1 MIMEKFLILPNL
13 PVVLG
18 TATAPEP
25 LSDGTTD
32 GTADGFLVDTA
43 ATFFTDGVVADDVVV
58 NITSGGVTTVLTTPT
73 VDNANLAITN
83 TEEGFFASGDKYRIM
98 LAADANKLVDTGTSF
113 TSDVSVG
120 DVVLNGNKQEATVV
134 SVDSDTQLTLSAP
147 IISTAPAAPDA
158 DSYYIYSEG
167 DNDGDVLLPITGI
180 ADVEYIG
187 VGVEIITYIDQTGAG
202 ALNSKT
208 IAHTDDGSLYD
219 FHNAL
224 TSAIVNAYE
233 RQWKDVSIPLVL
245 PSGMRIL
252 AVV

>member
-13 PVVLG
+13 PVVSG
-18 TATAPEP
+18 TASAPVP
-25 LSDGTTD
+25 LSNGTTD

-43 ATFFTDGVVADDVVV
+43 ATFLTDGVVADDVVV

-73 VDNANLAITN
+73 VDGDNLAITN
-83 TEEGFFASGDKYRIM
+83 TEVGFFESGDAYRIM

-180 ADVEYIG
+180 ADVEYIS
-187 VGVEIITYIDQTGAG
+187 VGAEIITYIDQTGAG

-252 AVV
+252 TVV

>member
-18 TATAPEP
+18 TASAPVP
-25 LSDGTTD
+25 LSNGTTD

-98 LAADANKLVDTGTSF
+98 LAADANKLVGSGTSF

-134 SVDSDTQLTLSAP
+134 TVDSDTQLTLSAP
-147 IISTAPAAPDA
+147 IISTAPTVPDA